1 MNSIRNGIGMR
12 KRRSRRNQ
20 ADRGIRIPMRF
31 SPKFITRSS
40 SLYKA
45 LLFDLDGT
53 LAETDSLHL
62 PTWVDVLAPYGVEV
76 DEEFYK
82 QSISGLSTGEVVR
95 ALLPDLDDEEGRSIG
110 DTKEASCRERAS
122 ELEPLPGLVDF
133 VEQGRERGM
142 RVALVTNAPEQNVE
156 AILLALELR
165 DFFDTV
171 VLADEVEAVKPD
183 PAPYEVALRKIG
195 VAAEEAIAFE
205 DSVSGI
211 SSSVAAGVPTVGIT
225 SSQNPRR
232 LLDAGAFMTA
242 KDFTDKQLQA
252 LIRTPG

>member
-1 MNSIRNGIGMR
+1 MYR
-12 KRRSRRNQ
+12 
-20 ADRGIRIPMRF
+20 
-31 SPKFITRSS
+31 
-40 SLYKA
+40 A

-62 PTWVDVLAPYGVEV
+62 PTWVDVLGPYGVEV

-82 QSISGLSTGEVVR
+82 ESISGRSTAEIVHD
-95 ALLPDLDDEEGRSIG
+95 LLPDLGEQEGRSLG
-110 DTKEASCRERAS
+110 DAKEARFRERAS

-133 VEQGRERGM
+133 VERGRERGM
-142 RVALVTNAPEQNVE
+142 RVALVTNAPGENVE

-165 DFFDTV
+165 DLFDV
-171 VLADEVEAVKPD
+171 IVLADEVEAVKPD
-183 PAPYEVALRKIG
+183 PAPYEAALRTTG
-195 VAAEEAIAFE
+195 VAAEEALAFE

-225 SSQNPRR
+225 SSQNPER

-242 KDFTDKQLQA
+242 GDFTDPRVKA
-252 LIRTPG
+252 LIHAPG